1 MQARVDP
8 GPSLGEELG
17 VSKPHSK
24 EPEAQSS
31 TGPPLLTVSGLTD
44 ALKQRFAKWG
54 RVGVEGEVSGL
65 KRAGSGHLYFSLKEG
80 GAVISGAIW
89 RSRVDAA
96 LKGASLEEGDQVVCY
111 GTLDIYAPRGTY
123 SLMVERVEK
132 RGLGERLAQLEKLK
146 AQLRE
151 RGWFDRSRPLPRLPR
166 VVGIVT
172 SRDADGFGDFLRT
185 RTERWPLY
193 PMRLAHTR
201 VQGPGAAEEIA
212 QALKRLDASGV
223 ELICV
228 VRGGGSIEDLW
239 AFNEE
244 VVADAIWDCSV
255 PVVTG
260 IGHEPDTSLADLV
273 ADHRAHTPTAAAQE
287 VIPERQILL
296 DQLEGHAAHL
306 EQIVERMLEERGQT
320 LARLMRSRSLRSP
333 DWILEDRIQSLGA
346 GGRRL
351 GLAMRAELQLATAGA
366 DRVGG
371 RLGQQSPDSRLA
383 RLSSRLDVLGPQ
395 LQRMGESILDSR
407 GQALDLAQRSLS
419 SVSPFAVLGR
429 GYSITRPQGGGAPI
443 TSAEGVGTGDV
454 LETILA
460 EGLVEST
467 VTHTRLADD
476 GEGDK

>member
-1 MQARVDP
+1 M
-8 GPSLGEELG
+8 ST
-17 VSKPHSK
+17 PHSP
-24 EPEAQSS
+24 EPESPAA

-80 GAVISGAIW
+80 GAVISCAIW

-146 AQLRE
+146 TQLRE

-166 VVGIVT
+166 MVGIVT

-185 RTERWPLY
+185 RTERWSLY
-193 PMRLAHTR
+193 PLRLAHTR

-223 ELICV
+223 DLICV

-244 VVADAIWDCSV
+244 VVAEAIWNCSV

-273 ADHRAHTPTAAAQE
+273 ADLRAHTPTAAAQE
-287 VIPERQILL
+287 VIPERQLL
-296 DQLEGHAAHL
+296 FDQLEGHGAHL
-306 EQIVERMLEERGQT
+306 EQVLERMLEERSQT
-320 LARLMRSRSLRSP
+320 LARLMQSRSLRSP
-333 DWILEDRIQSLGA
+333 DWILEDRVQALGA

-351 GLAMRAELQLATAGA
+351 GLAMRAELQLAEAGT
-366 DRVGG
+366 D
-371 RLGQQSPDSRLA
+371 RLGGQLAQQSPDSRLA
-383 RLSSRLDVLGPQ
+383 RLSSRLDVLAPQ
-395 LQRMGESILDSR
+395 LRRTAESALDRR
-407 GQALDLAQRSLS
+407 GQALELAQRSLT

-443 TSAEGVGTGDV
+443 TSSESVASGDA

-460 EGLVEST
+460 AGLLEST
-467 VTHTRLADD
+467 VTRTHSADEE
-476 GEGDK
+476 EGKE